1 MTENDRQIET
11 AKTEAETGAS
21 ATSKPRGGRR
31 LSANMT
37 VAVICIAAVGGMIGA
52 SYASVPLYRLF
63 CQVTGYGGTTRT
75 AVNSEGIQ
83 VIDREVTVRFDAN
96 VSPAL
101 NLKFTPVQRS
111 VKLKLG
117 EVKQISYTAENTT
130 DKTIYGTATFN
141 VTPQQVGAYFN
152 KLECFCF
159 TETVVKPGEKL
170 DMPVV
175 FFVDPELVDAEETRD
190 IHTVTLS
197 YTFFPAPEED
207 RPVETTRTTVVKDGP
222 VGG

>member
-1 MTENDRQIET
+1 MSDGKTTESRTT
-11 AKTEAETGAS
+11 AR
-21 ATSKPRGGRR
+21 RGGFR
-31 LSANMT
+31 LSANLT
-37 VAVICIAAVGGMIGA
+37 VAIICLSAVGGMVGA

-75 AVNSEGIQ
+75 AVNSEGIK
-83 VIDREVTVRFDAN
+83 VIDRDITVRFDAN
-96 VSPAL
+96 VSPSL
-101 NLKFTPVQRS
+101 NLKFEPVQRS
-111 VKLKLG
+111 VTIKLG
-117 EVKQISYTAENTT
+117 EVKKIAYTAENTT

-175 FFVDPELVDAEETRD
+175 FFVDPELVDGEETRNV
-190 IHTVTLS
+190 HTVTLS
-197 YTFFPAPEED
+197 YTFYPTPEGGK
-207 RPVETTRTTVVKDGP
+207 PVETTRSNVVKDGST
-222 VGG
+222 GG